1 MTTISTKTYSQMLE
15 DLASAREIL
24 DQLEPMEPITSP
36 TPARPRSIGIPWAAV
51 ALGAVIGAGIVAIA
65 GLVL

>member
-1 MTTISTKTYSQMLE
+1 MTTSVRTRIV
-15 DLASAREIL
+15 
-24 DQLEPMEPITSP
+24 EPIDPADFLATSQ
-36 TPARPRSIGIPWAAV
+36 AIQSDLEALHSRPRSIGIPWAAV